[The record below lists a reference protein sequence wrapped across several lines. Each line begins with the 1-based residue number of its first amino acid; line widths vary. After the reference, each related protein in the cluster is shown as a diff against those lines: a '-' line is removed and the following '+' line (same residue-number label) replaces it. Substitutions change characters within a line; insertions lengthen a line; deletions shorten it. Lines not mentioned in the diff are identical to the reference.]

1 MSKMQDFTDQLYWHY
16 WNYPE
21 RAFPVPG
28 TWRQKFYW
36 GTRRKK
42 LRRIRS
48 RKNPEP
54 YLSLQTVIEKVKG
67 LEPNRSLSR
76 WEGRP
81 RPVSHE
87 DAVRI
92 VASGDFTKPLVM
104 TFGAPRSATTSLQNL
119 VLTFFAQHVPP
130 GPFSDYPYAKDLW
143 YYPKHNPEIM
153 RQSLG
158 FPDDEVLSIFVVRDP
173 LDSLASLAIFL
184 GEDSEADA
192 HKHADEWEEIARL
205 SLHPKAAIIPFDV
218 LVQSPQD
225 ALAWVLDRTDL
236 TPTLESVTPTSWIDI
251 HASGTNKDWLD
262 NANRSNFPHKDR
274 QQALPA
280 KRDQV
285 AGLLG
290 EERLRELEYLYER
303 VMAASSSA
311 VPRDGT

>member
-1 MSKMQDFTDQLYWHY
+1 MSNMQDFTDQLYWHY

-21 RAFPVPG
+21 RAFPAPG
-28 TWRQKFYW
+28 TLRQKFYW
-36 GTRRKK
+36 GVRRKK
-42 LRRIRS
+42 LNRIRA
-48 RKNPEP
+48 RKHPEP
-54 YLSLQTVIEKVKG
+54 YLTLQTVIEQVKG
-67 LEPNRSLSR
+67 LKPNRLLSR

-92 VASGDFTKPLVM
+92 VASGQLTKPLVM

-119 VLTFFAQHVPP
+119 VLTYFPEHVPP

-153 RQSLG
+153 RKALE
-158 FPDDEVLSIFVVRDP
+158 FPEDEVLSIFVVRDP

-184 GEDSEADA
+184 GEDSAEDA
-192 HKHADEWEEIARL
+192 LTHADEWEEIARL
-205 SLHPKAAIIPFDV
+205 SLHPKAIIIPFHV
-218 LVQSPQD
+218 LVQSPQN
-225 ALAWVLDRTDL
+225 ALAWVLDRTSL
-236 TPTLESVTPTSWIDI
+236 TPTLDSSTPTNWMDI
-251 HASGTNKDWLD
+251 HASGTNKDWLN

-274 QQALPA
+274 QQVLPA

-290 EERLRELEYLYER
+290 EERLSELEIVYER
-303 VMAASSSA
+303 VMAASSS
-311 VPRDGT
+311 VISSDDK